1 MCGVVHTTETICS
14 LIIGTMRERPI
25 LEVVTCAKLF
35 AITLCVLHC
44 YLLDLMIVLRAKRIQ
59 KTAAT
64 VAMVAVLI
72 VELERCV
79 PVIQSS
85 RA

>member
-1 MCGVVHTTETICS
+1 
-14 LIIGTMRERPI
+14 MRERPI
-25 LEVVTCAKLF
+25 LEVVTRAKLL

-59 KTAAT
+59 KTATT
-64 VAMVAVLI
+64 VSMVAVLV